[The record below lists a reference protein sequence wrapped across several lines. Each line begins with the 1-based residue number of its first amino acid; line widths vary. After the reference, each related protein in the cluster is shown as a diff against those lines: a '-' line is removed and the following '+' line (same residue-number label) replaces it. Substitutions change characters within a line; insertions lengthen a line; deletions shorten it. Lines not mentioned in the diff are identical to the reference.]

1 MSHHKM
7 IFSVGL
13 FILIS
18 SVLIIASLVYVVEQK
33 GMFEPHIQYKLI
45 ASDAENI
52 EEGMPIL
59 FSGFEV
65 GQVEDLGLHDNGEVL
80 VTISVPEHNKKWFRT
95 GARFVLENPLI
106 GKAKITV
113 KSSMK
118 NPPLVEGVILRMQIK
133 DGINEI
139 ITNIHPVILELQN
152 IVSNVNILSHS
163 LADKNASFQT
173 SLKHVDTF
181 SARLASS
188 PNVLSSVTGNR
199 QSAIELHEAI
209 SNLNL
214 SLKEFQVI
222 AQNANAG
229 VSELREGILQPA
241 SLNMQELSLILKDVR
256 YKLKSMDK
264 VLQNLSGSDKDIEYF
279 KDEMKVLLDEMNEL
293 STRVNSMIGKESQ
306 DNVTLP

>member
-1 MSHHKM
+1 
-7 IFSVGL
+7 
-13 FILIS
+13 
-18 SVLIIASLVYVVEQK
+18 
-33 GMFEPHIQYKLI
+33 MFEPHVQYKLI

-80 VTISVPEHNKKWFRT
+80 VTISVPQHHKKWFRA
-95 GARFVLENPLI
+95 GAQFVLENPLI

-113 KSSMK
+113 KSSMR

-139 ITNIHPVILELQN
+139 ITNIQPVILELQS
-152 IVSNVNILSHS
+152 IVSNVNALSHS
-163 LADKNASFQT
+163 LADTNASFQA

-181 SARLASS
+181 SQKLATS
-188 PNVLSSVTGNR
+188 PNILSSVTGNK
-199 QSAIELHEAI
+199 QSAIELHQAI
-209 SNLNL
+209 TNLNL
-214 SLKEFQVI
+214 SLQDLQVI
-222 AQNANAG
+222 TKNANAG
-229 VSELREGILQPA
+229 VNELREGVLKPA
-241 SLNMQELSLILKDVR
+241 SLNMQDLSLILKDVR

-293 STRVNSMIGKESQ
+293 STRVNAIIGKENQ